1 MVYYRVLVTFFIL
14 PIIQICVKKEYDMTV
29 ILPWHIFILIYSSST
44 ESPEG
49 VDSVAAAVVVW
60 CAVVGLGADVCG
72 CDVVLSVTRSS
83 VLLVVVDLV
92 L

>member
-1 MVYYRVLVTFFIL
+1 MPWTK
-14 PIIQICVKKEYDMTV
+14 QQQKV
-29 ILPWHIFILIYSSST
+29 IDQS
-44 ESPEG
+44 
-49 VDSVAAAVVVW
+49 
-60 CAVVGLGADVCG
+60 AVVGLGADVCG